1 MGTIPQMNILIYH
14 QKHLTNNIN
23 DAAKTVNEKH
33 FKAII
38 RSIRFMSRL
47 FPASRIFF
55 VNDQC
60 HQFSKDLSDNV
71 TLIDLNK
78 INNPSFKLVRTALQ
92 TQSLS
97 PNFQTPDR
105 HFNFLKNYFHFY
117 EKAPMP
123 LILSFFERWFYI
135 YNILTSHGIENFVGL
150 DSDCILLED
159 MSSHNYKKIGIN
171 HPPNLEDCWP
181 NSLICSTANLNKFL
195 DFVCSFYEGVQQHIT
210 EAKQKPKSTPSP
222 RSPME
227 ESAGIKYINSFF
239 DKPRTGLCDMALW
252 YLFKKQNPDLFI
264 NNLTIDHDRSVHD
277 WGLGYDTATFT
288 SQSTQQHN
296 PQGIV
301 ETVDIKQIF
310 YTEDGPCF
318 KKRDTKELIKI
329 ISLHFSPGTLKFDMI
344 PFIDEYEKI
353 YS

>member
-23 DAAKTVNEKH
+23 DAAQTVNEKH

-55 VNDQC
+55 INDQC

-78 INNPSFKLVRTALQ
+78 INNPSLRLVRTALQ

-97 PNFQTPDR
+97 PNFETPDR

-117 EKAPMP
+117 EGATVP
-123 LILSFFERWFYI
+123 LILSFIERWFHS
-135 YNILTSHGIENFVGL
+135 YNALTSHGIENFVGL

-159 MSSHNYKKIGIN
+159 MSSHDYKKIGIN
-171 HPPNLEDCWP
+171 HPPSQEDCWA
-181 NSLICSTANLNKFL
+181 NSLACSTANLNKFL
-195 DFVCSFYEGVQQHIT
+195 DFICSFYEGVQ
-210 EAKQKPKSTPSP
+210 KQKNK
-222 RSPME
+222 E
-227 ESAGIKYINSFF
+227 KYINSFF
-239 DKPRTGLCDMALW
+239 DKPRTAVCDMALW

-264 NNLTIDHDRSVHD
+264 NNLTVGHNRSVHD
-277 WGLGYDTATFT
+277 WGLSYDTTTFT
-288 SQSTQQHN
+288 SQPAQKHN

-301 ETVDIKQIF
+301 ETVNIKQIF

-318 KKRDTKELIKI
+318 EKKDTKELIKI
-329 ISLHFSPGTLKFDMI
+329 KSLHFSPGALKLSII
-344 PFIDEYEKI
+344 PFIEEYEKN